1 MSFARTARAL
11 GGIDA
16 RSIGRE
22 PFLLWMAAYPIALA
36 LIVRYA
42 TPWATEKAE
51 SLVDLTLYYGPIV
64 SFMCVLTP
72 AGLVGF
78 VYGFVLID
86 DRDEGTLQA
95 LMVTPMPMSVYT
107 LFRIALPMLF
117 SAIAVMVCVPLGGI
131 APVPMLQLVPVAIA
145 ASLWAPIM
153 ALFLVTFAEN
163 KVQGLAMFKIVNVV
177 TLAPLAALFIE
188 EPWQYLMGIVPLY
201 WPARAFWQLADG
213 DSTYWVSVA
222 IAIAT
227 EGAVLALLLRRFD
240 RVIHR

>member
-11 GGIDA
+11 GGIDV

-22 PFLLWMAAYPIALA
+22 PFLAWMAAYPIGLA
-36 LIVRYA
+36 LLVRYG
-42 TPWATEKAE
+42 TPWFTGKVEAH
-51 SLVDLTLYYGPIV
+51 VDLTLYYGPIV

-95 LMVTPMPMSVYT
+95 LMVTPLSISVYT
-107 LFRIALPMLF
+107 LFRIALPVLF
-117 SAIAVMVCVPLGGI
+117 SAIAVMVCVPIGGI
-131 APVPMLQLVPVAIA
+131 APVSMLKLIPVAFC
-145 ASLWAPIM
+145 ASLWAPVM

-213 DSTYWVSVA
+213 DSTYWVSVL
-222 IAIAT
+222 ISIAT
-227 EGAVLALLLRRFD
+227 QGVVLAILLRRFNK
-240 RVIHR
+240 VIHR